1 MSSPSPSSPGDAPC
15 GSGRLPPCWCS
26 VEWRAKADD
35 SAAFK
40 QQRRARKSRK
50 VQMRLAPIKSI
61 LSRRGSAQPGGT
73 LEVARRIEVVLS
85 NARHPAGGGADS
97 GTTSRSGDSIIVY
110 CRYHRHLPLYILS
123 PSTSTHFP
131 TTSTPSQPRIE
142 LLVSSAPLPEPKCL
156 KSTYAINVLVP
167 QKQVC

>member
-1 MSSPSPSSPGDAPC
+1 M
-15 GSGRLPPCWCS
+15 
-26 VEWRAKADD
+26 EWRGRADD

-97 GTTSRSGDSIIVY
+97 GTTSRSGDSIVY
-110 CRYHRHLPLYILS
+110 CPYHRHLLLYILVVTRLQL
-123 PSTSTHFP
+123 TSSIL
-131 TTSTPSQPRIE
+131 STPSQPRIE
-142 LLVSSAPLPEPKCL
+142 LLASSAPLPNPKCL
-156 KSTYAINVLVP
+156 RSTYGANVPVSP
-167 QKQVC
+167 KQVC